1 MFARRPPVHPSSFSF
16 VLSLC
21 TLCNNSLKC
30 ISRLLGDMNFRF
42 KIENSDCREQL
53 CLLFEHADSSL
64 PGTHRTTMRGV
75 EEIAKGRDS
84 GLYFSSLYH
93 QNPSGGVGRRGASNA
108 NFVNS
113 RSGTPAGDATG
124 GIAGVD
130 VFGGNGA
137 SRSSEGG
144 GGGGGGGMSIA
155 ARQAVTSS
163 SVKRKR
169 VNYNIQQIQAE
180 QFLTARPKS
189 KSIGEELEAELID
202 STGNKNAP
210 VRRSNI
216 SVAELKKAQRRFE
229 ELNRENYNE
238 NVRIEIP
245 KNVTGLVVKRNTN
258 AGAVV
263 KRLLISKKGWSNFAD
278 ELNKNELKLV
288 SNDGPLEVKPNAF
301 QIEKLCTICGGVS
314 YSSCIKCRA
323 RVCSVK
329 CQNIHN
335 ETRCTH
341 F

>member
-1 MFARRPPVHPSSFSF
+1 
-16 VLSLC
+16 
-21 TLCNNSLKC
+21 
-30 ISRLLGDMNFRF
+30 
-42 KIENSDCREQL
+42 
-53 CLLFEHADSSL
+53 
-64 PGTHRTTMRGV
+64 MRGV
-75 EEIAKGRDS
+75 EEIAKGRDP

-93 QNPSGGVGRRGASNA
+93 QNPSGGVGRRGVANA
-108 NFVNS
+108 NFVDS
-113 RSGTPAGDATG
+113 RSGTPGGDTIGEA
-124 GIAGVD
+124 AGVD
-130 VFGGNGA
+130 TIGGNGTA
-137 SRSSEGG
+137 RGAGG
-144 GGGGGGGMSIA
+144 GSGGGEMSIA
-155 ARQAVTSS
+155 ARQAVMPS

-180 QFLTARPKS
+180 QFLTGRPKS

-202 STGNKNAP
+202 LTGNKNAQ

-216 SVAELKKAQRRFE
+216 SMAELKKAQRRFE

-245 KNVTGLVVKRNTN
+245 KNVTGLVVKRSTN

-288 SNDGPLEVKPNAF
+288 SNDGPLEVRPNAF

>member
-1 MFARRPPVHPSSFSF
+1 M
-16 VLSLC
+16 
-21 TLCNNSLKC
+21 
-30 ISRLLGDMNFRF
+30 G
-42 KIENSDCREQL
+42 
-53 CLLFEHADSSL
+53 
-64 PGTHRTTMRGV
+64 GV
-75 EEIAKGRDS
+75 EEIVKGQPL
-84 GLYFSSLYH
+84 GLYYSSLYH
-93 QNPSGGVGRRGASNA
+93 QNPSARIGRRGAPGNGGK
-108 NFVNS
+108 FVNS
-113 RSGTPAGDATG
+113 RGGTPSKDINGGSGGSGDG
-124 GIAGVD
+124 D
-130 VFGGNGA
+130 GNDA
-137 SRSSEGG
+137 FRTSRGG
-144 GGGGGGGMSIA
+144 GGSNGNNGDMSIA
-155 ARQAVTSS
+155 ARQAVASS
-163 SVKRKR
+163 SAKRRR

-189 KSIGEELEAELID
+189 KSIEEELESEIID
-202 STGNKNAP
+202 ITGSKNDT

-216 SVAELKKAQRRFE
+216 SIAELRKAQRRFD

-245 KNVTGLVVKRNTN
+245 KNVTGLVIKRSTN

-263 KRLLISKKGWSNFAD
+263 KRLLISKKGWSNFVD
-278 ELNKNELKLV
+278 ELNKNEQKLV
-288 SNDGPLEVKPNAF
+288 GNDGPLEVKPNVF